1 MEWII
6 LERKETYMVYE
17 RVNNEN
23 TRFIVN
29 RVCQI
34 KVYELLYQ
42 RDDNYLLVINRS
54 RNISWR
60 GWQS

>member
-1 MEWII
+1 
-6 LERKETYMVYE
+6 MVYE